1 MFRVRGASQLRL
13 MVFRGR
19 GVEGLGCV
27 YDVSRMFG
35 NGRAL
40 AVPGSTW
47 GMAGSSVFF
56 WRFRV

>member
-1 MFRVRGASQLRL
+1 M
-13 MVFRGR
+13 FRGR